1 MNRSWKIRKNQSH
14 PTVYKAI
21 QNMQIKV
28 TRIRKSSFWRGVE
41 KQILGRGVV
50 DFVLTGQ
57 NASFFYLFILKN
69 GSFVILLSFHSSL
82 YILDNSSLSKI
93 PLAVFSPSL
102 WLIIFILLI
111 LSYTGQ
117 KVLFLMKSCL
127 LILFVFVCVLCF
139 RPSM

>member
-57 NASFFYLFILKN
+57 NASFFYLFKC
-69 GSFVILLSFHSSL
+69 L
-82 YILDNSSLSKI
+82 YSAKEPN
-93 PLAVFSPSL
+93 
-102 WLIIFILLI
+102 
-111 LSYTGQ
+111 
-117 KVLFLMKSCL
+117 
-127 LILFVFVCVLCF
+127 F
-139 RPSM
+139 RC

>member
-1 MNRSWKIRKNQSH
+1 MSSISSL
-14 PTVYKAI
+14 V
-21 QNMQIKV
+21 
-28 TRIRKSSFWRGVE
+28 KS
-41 KQILGRGVV
+41 ILKSLV
-50 DFVLTGQ
+50 
-57 NASFFYLFILKN
+57 FYLFILKN